1 MFTLDELTLPIIAA
15 PMAGGASTPELV
27 AAVNAAGGLGW
38 LAAGYKSAA
47 AMTEQIS
54 ATRKLT
60 DRPFGVNLFVPAAS
74 DPAALADLPAYR
86 AELLPEAERWDI
98 ALPERITPD
107 DEDWAAKI
115 AALLADPVPVLSYTF
130 ALPTRQEADALR
142 AVGTAQVA
150 TVTSVAE
157 ALAAAELGLDALCVQ
172 GPEAGGHRGTHAV
185 TAAPGTE
192 RLLDVP
198 LLDLLAL
205 VRAAVDLP
213 LIAAGGLGDGPGSP
227 PRSPRGPPPSNSARP
242 TCSPTRLAPPLRTA
256 PPWPTPPSARPSAP
270 GLSPAGSPAACG
282 TPSPTGTPTTLRTP
296 TPRCTTSPPRCGP
309 RPPGAGTPST
319 CTCGPG
325 RRSAR
330 RGPGSG
336 GADGA
341 AVGERTAL
349 TSMTRREAR
358 RGTGRAFLIPASCE
372 LLIFMPKLTPLCSTH
387 THQTEE

>member
-213 LIAAGGLGDGPGSP
+213 LIAAGGLGDGPRIAAALAAGAAAVQLGTSYLLTDEAGTSAP
-227 PRSPRGPPPSNSARP
+227 HRAALADPAFSETVRTRAFTGRVARGLRNSFTDRHADH
-242 TCSPTRLAPPLRTA
+242 APHAYPEVHHLTAPLR
-256 PPWPTPPSARPSAP
+256 
-270 GLSPAGSPAACG
+270 AAA
-282 TPSPTGTPTTLRTP
+282 TGRGDTQHMHLW
-296 TPRCTTSPPRCGP
+296 
-309 RPPGAGTPST
+309 AGT
-319 CTCGPG
+319 
-325 RRSAR
+325 AF
-330 RGPGSG
+330 
-336 GADGA
+336 
-341 AVGERTAL
+341 
-349 TSMTRREAR
+349 REAR
-358 RGTGRAFLIPASCE
+358 PGGAAELTARLWASAQ
-372 LLIFMPKLTPLCSTH
+372 L
-387 THQTEE
+387 